1 MKILYIV
8 TQADL
13 GGAQKSTL
21 LLAGHFGGEIAAGSE
36 KSELFDLAQKQNL
49 PIHKLK
55 FLKRGINPVFDL
67 LALVELFFLIRKNKP
82 DIAHLNSSKA
92 GFLGSIAG
100 KLAGA
105 KVIFTARGFVFNEPH
120 TPLAKLLFIVLE
132 KFASLFRDQIITVSK
147 ADETSALNHKL
158 IDPKKITT
166 IHNAVPPVN
175 FTERIEARK
184 RLGIPDDKFLIG
196 TIANFYPTKGLDI
209 LIISAAKLPS
219 EILNKIHFV
228 IIGSGP
234 KEQNLK
240 LLTTTYNLQPLFSFT
255 GQITNASTLLRAI
268 DVFVLPSRKEGF
280 PLVLLEAMQAGL
292 PIIATDVGGN
302 KEALG
307 DSALLISPEKP
318 QELQQA
324 MVEIINNPERRL
336 LLSQKAQERSKLFT
350 SDKLFSETNQIYKIL
365 MQS

>member
-36 KSELFDLAQKQNL
+36 KSELFDLAQKQNI

-105 KVIFTARGFVFNEPH
+105 KVVFTARGFVFNEPH

-158 IDPKKITT
+158 IDPKKLTT

-209 LIISAAKLPS
+209 LISLWQDSRLRGNGNLELI
-219 EILNKIHFV
+219 

-234 KEQNLK
+234 LETELRAQVQKLNL
-240 LLTTTYNLQPLFSFT
+240 TNVNFT

-307 DSALLISPEKP
+307 DAGILIPPGDPNALSE
-318 QELQQA
+318 
-324 MVEIINNPERRL
+324 
-336 LLSQKAQERSKLFT
+336 SSHKA
-350 SDKLFSETNQIYKIL
+350 KIGF
-365 MQS
+365 